1 MRFFPFLILLFG
13 AAWIRPVLASEVNFL
28 ARGALIQAGS
38 DKNLL
43 NARLFAAELATYR
56 DVLLLNPGGQIPA
69 LAMSGLAEAYARAG
83 SIVYVLENT
92 MNLAILSPRLP
103 AEFAAALRNNLEN
116 IGDIPNAVKVAQTSD
131 LPFRVLGHSLGG
143 AVLGEES
150 GNANSLFQEILLLGV
165 SRLVKKPNAAT
176 IKVTILLGEN
186 DGLAAREGVDL
197 LAQFFKTSTVLLPA
211 VNHFCII
218 TDSTVGAADKK
229 AQDRPTALSSAEC
242 VEALVRATTATTAA
256 DL

>member
-1 MRFFPFLILLFG
+1 MRFFPFLILMLG
-13 AAWIRPVLASEVNFL
+13 AAWMRPAHATEINFL

-38 DKNLL
+38 GKNRL
-43 NARLFAAELATYR
+43 NARLYAADLAAYR
-56 DVLLLNPGGQIPA
+56 DVLLINPGGEIPA

-83 SIVYVLENT
+83 SVVYVLENT

-103 AEFAAALRNNLEN
+103 ADFAAALRNNLAN
-116 IGDIPNAVKVAQTSD
+116 IGEIPNAVKAGQTSD

-150 GNANSLFQEILLLGV
+150 GNANSLFQEILLVGV
-165 SRLVKKPNAAT
+165 SRLVKKPNVAR

-218 TDSTVGAADKK
+218 TDSSAGAADKK
-229 AQDRPTALSSAEC
+229 AQDRPTAFTSAEC
-242 VEALVRATTATTAA
+242 VDALVRATTPTTGA